1 MLNVFPDLLAFGLF
15 APLILRAAVGFVFVR
30 FGLSKISNYS
40 AANKRILG
48 IIEVIIGG
56 SLIAGFYTQISALAA
71 AIILVGALKI
81 KHKNPEQIKSSFGF
95 LLLLFVISISL
106 LVSGAGL
113 FAFDL
118 PL

>member
-30 FGLSKISNYS
+30 FGLSKILNYS
-40 AANKRILG
+40 TTNKRVLG
-48 IIEVIIGG
+48 IIEIIIGG

-71 AIILVGALKI
+71 AIILIGAITI
-81 KHKNPEQIKSSFGF
+81 KRKNPKQIKSSLGF
-95 LLLLFVISISL
+95 LLLLFVVSISL